1 MAIFDS
7 LRDQRWKKSIE
18 NVRFLRLRGQDMH
31 PRGGPKSCFNNLLM
45 RRVGS
50 RDSTMIEACPDLS
63 IAPVV
68 VLLLQSADAALAP
81 EKSAKRLI
89 AQAIVL
95 LNQRLAETALRSGGP
110 SSNGLAPWQARRVS
124 EYIDKHPASPLPV
137 AKLAVVN
144 LGTWYFGHAFKKHLG
159 VSPHSY
165 VMHKQLKRL
174 KSLCWL
180 PMSRWP
186 KFHCCAD

>member
-1 MAIFDS
+1 
-7 LRDQRWKKSIE
+7 
-18 NVRFLRLRGQDMH
+18 MH

-95 LNQRLAETALRSGGP
+95 LNQRLAEQRCGPEALRRM
-110 SSNGLAPWQARRVS
+110 A
-124 EYIDKHPASPLPV
+124 
-137 AKLAVVN
+137 
-144 LGTWYFGHAFKKHLG
+144 
-159 VSPHSY
+159 
-165 VMHKQLKRL
+165 
-174 KSLCWL
+174 
-180 PMSRWP
+180 
-186 KFHCCAD
+186 